1 MTINRK
7 LFLITILPTITILL
21 FSVNHIIDKYNTY
34 ITHEHLLSSSTLIDN
49 TANVL
54 HEIQIERGLISSYT
68 SNISTN
74 DNLYFSKL
82 LLNQQKKT
90 DKVIKKFD
98 MFLKDL
104 DKNNLNIIN
113 KKFTDKI
120 TYLLNSI
127 KGLRKNIINNSMT
140 PYNTFLYFSY
150 INSQLL
156 ELAESIKFYSNDEKT
171 QNYIMVLKRFLI
183 FQEISGQERGLVA
196 LQNGKKISLVTLAKL
211 NSIWTIQDN
220 SYENIKIMLQ
230 GSNTYDKLDILDK
243 NKDNQYIQKVKK
255 LIRHNG
261 ETGFNIN
268 SKTWFETTSS
278 KIDDYHLLGRYIFSK
293 IVVDIKNKEKK
304 LYNSFIYQV
313 IVTIV
318 TIMTLLL
325 GIRLIA
331 GNINSSLKKL
341 DNGMDDFFNF
351 LNFKTKTPKEINTD
365 SKDELNH
372 IANKINKQI
381 FYLQQNLE
389 NDNKFIRE
397 TTQIVQDMHN
407 GVFHKKSYSE
417 PASPYL
423 VNLKT
428 VFNKLTELISNK
440 ITEQTASLEEL
451 NLTLEDKVSYQT
463 AELERQIIEITNT
476 RDDAI
481 EAEKA
486 KDEFL
491 ANMSHE

>member
-54 HEIQIERGLISSYT
+54 HEIQIERGLISTYT

-90 DKVIKKFD
+90 DKVIIKFD

-104 DKNNLNIIN
+104 DKNNLKIIN
-113 KKFTDKI
+113 KKFTNKI

-243 NKDNQYIQKVKK
+243 NK
-255 LIRHNG
+255 
-261 ETGFNIN
+261 
-268 SKTWFETTSS
+268 
-278 KIDDYHLLGRYIFSK
+278 
-293 IVVDIKNKEKK
+293 
-304 LYNSFIYQV
+304 
-313 IVTIV
+313 
-318 TIMTLLL
+318 
-325 GIRLIA
+325 
-331 GNINSSLKKL
+331 
-341 DNGMDDFFNF
+341 
-351 LNFKTKTPKEINTD
+351 
-365 SKDELNH
+365 
-372 IANKINKQI
+372 
-381 FYLQQNLE
+381 
-389 NDNKFIRE
+389 
-397 TTQIVQDMHN
+397 
-407 GVFHKKSYSE
+407 
-417 PASPYL
+417 
-423 VNLKT
+423 
-428 VFNKLTELISNK
+428 
-440 ITEQTASLEEL
+440 
-451 NLTLEDKVSYQT
+451 
-463 AELERQIIEITNT
+463 
-476 RDDAI
+476 
-481 EAEKA
+481 
-486 KDEFL
+486 
-491 ANMSHE
+491 